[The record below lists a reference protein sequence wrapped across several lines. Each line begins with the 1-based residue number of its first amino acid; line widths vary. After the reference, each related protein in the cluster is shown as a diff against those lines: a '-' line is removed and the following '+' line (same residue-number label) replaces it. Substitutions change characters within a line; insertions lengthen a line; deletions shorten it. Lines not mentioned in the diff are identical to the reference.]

1 MASTS
6 GTRTSTEPASLPR
19 DPAVLG
25 PLVHPGEM
33 LLEEF
38 LRPFGTQQ
46 SVVAD
51 ELGISRDRLNK
62 LVLRKRTVTADTA
75 IRLERRFNMSAR
87 FWLHLQAD
95 HDLQKALN
103 EADGAGRRTKRPG

>member
-1 MASTS
+1 
-6 GTRTSTEPASLPR
+6 
-19 DPAVLG
+19 VLG

-38 LRPFGTQQ
+38 LRPLGLQQ

-51 ELGISRDRLNK
+51 ELGISRNRLNE
-62 LVLRKRTVTADTA
+62 LVLGKRSVSADTA
-75 IRLERRFNMSAR
+75 IRLGRRFKIPAR

-95 HDLQKALN
+95 YDLQMALN
-103 EADGAGRRTKRPG
+103 EARAAGRRTKRTG

>member
-1 MASTS
+1 
-6 GTRTSTEPASLPR
+6 
-19 DPAVLG
+19 VLG

-38 LRPFGTQQ
+38 LRPLGLQQ

-51 ELGISRDRLNK
+51 ELGISRNRLNE
-62 LVLRKRTVTADTA
+62 LVLGKRSVTADTA
-75 IRLERRFNMSAR
+75 IRLERRFKMPAR

-95 HDLQKALN
+95 YDLQMALN
-103 EADGAGRRTKRPG
+103 DAGAAGRRTKPRPAGRM